1 MKKTIFL
8 SISAALLLCA
18 VLCTAGCVEA
28 PSDPIVGTY
37 ISETDDSVTYAV
49 FDADGT
55 AVFAAQNPDGTAET
69 ADAVW
74 TADGNGLYTITMN
87 GEAVS
92 CTLNAARGILD
103 INGVLY
109 QETLSPFSGAAASS
123 RADPEMWY
131 APSLVD
137 PGMGDAPSLV
147 NPGMS
152 EVFLAKNQEGDRVR

>member
-1 MKKTIFL
+1 MKKSILIT
-8 SISAALLLCA
+8 ISAALLLCA
-18 VLCTAGCVEA
+18 VLCTAGCVDA
-28 PSDPIVGTY
+28 PADPIVDTY

-69 ADAVW
+69 IDAVW
-74 TADGNGLYTITMN
+74 KADGNGLYTITMN

-109 QETLSPFSGAAASS
+109 QETLSPFSGRAAPA
-123 RADPEMWY
+123 RADLKMEY

-137 PGMGDAPSLV
+137 PGDAPSRVDLV
-147 NPGMS
+147 KRDSANVVVG
-152 EVFLAKNQEGDRVR
+152 FY

>member
-18 VLCTAGCVEA
+18 VLCTAGCVDA
-28 PSDPIVGTY
+28 PADPIVDTY

-49 FDADGT
+49 FEADGT
-55 AVFAAQNPDGTAET
+55 AVFSAQNPDGTAET
-69 ADAVW
+69 IDAVW
-74 TADGNGLYTITMN
+74 KADGKGLYTITMN

-109 QETLSPFSGAAASS
+109 QETLSPFSGAAVPS
-123 RADPEMWY
+123 PVNPGMGN

-137 PGMGDAPSLV
+137 PGMRDAPSQV
-147 NPGMS
+147 YSGMGAS
-152 EVFLAKNQEGDRVR
+152 GMVVVC

>member
-1 MKKTIFL
+1 MKKSILITIT
-8 SISAALLLCA
+8 AALLLCA
-18 VLCTAGCVEA
+18 VLCTAGCVDA
-28 PSDPIVGTY
+28 PADPIVGTY
-37 ISETDDSVTYAV
+37 ISETDSSVTYAV
-49 FDADGT
+49 FEADGT
-55 AVFAAQNPDGTAET
+55 AVFSAQNPDGTAET
-69 ADAVW
+69 IDAVW
-74 TADGNGLYTITMN
+74 KADGKGLYTITMN

-123 RADPEMWY
+123 RADSEMWY

-137 PGMGDAPSLV
+137 PGRGDAPSLV